1 MRKLKMEKQNKKNS
15 IEINIKGIEIIDESE
30 IKKRTSAMLD
40 FDHWGCLQVIT
51 IGKRLVIPQVR
62 IKEKPGD
69 PMNYCLQISGGGQ
82 YFKTLSDMNEYA
94 IRRWG
99 TRWYKTFKYATYD
112 RLTERW

>member
-1 MRKLKMEKQNKKNS
+1 MEKQNKKNS
-15 IEINIKGIEIIDESE
+15 IEINLKGIEIIDESE
-30 IKKRTSAMLD
+30 IKKHTSAMLD

-62 IKEKPGD
+62 IKENPGD

-99 TRWYKTFKYATYD
+99 TRWCKTFKYATYD